1 MNEGDPD
8 DERDDER
15 RHDSE
20 TPEDETPGDEKTPAD
35 EDETPTEEDTQADEE
50 SSVSDDERTDGP
62 TGEDPDE
69 SETAEESDTPERTHP
84 GPWPDETP
92 EEAEDRHPG
101 ESFMTDDSDAAEGDE
116 DPSGEE
122 PPMGPE
128 RPPAA
133 RGEDGPPAASDEERP
148 AADEEDG
155 PPAESE
161 DVTITGGAAAP
172 TPEEPEPVGPAGAP
186 DDQEMPLTQ
195 HIEEMIRRLLVV
207 IVVMALVSAVV
218 FPFADRL
225 INFLWYSFL
234 PGQPT
239 DCVQQVASAANA
251 TNGSAINATNGSAV
265 SSDAACP
272 RLYNPLSLVL
282 ARLKVAS
289 LSGFIIALPVFV
301 YETYLFM
308 RPGLYPN
315 ERRYYLASVPT
326 SLVLAGIGVLF
337 AYFLVL
343 PLIFTYFLGYSQPVA
358 QVAFGLSE
366 TFGLILLMLGMF
378 AAIFQIPL
386 FLMLAIMMGVTTR
399 RWLEQRRLYFWFG
412 FAGIAFL
419 FSPDPTGMAP
429 FIVALTMIVLFEG
442 TLLLLR
448 WTGR

>member
-1 MNEGDPD
+1 MSEGDPD

-15 RHDSE
+15 RHDPDAPDERDADPSDE
-20 TPEDETPGDEKTPAD
+20 PTP
-35 EDETPTEEDTQADEE
+35 DEE
-50 SSVSDDERTDGP
+50 PDGDGREDGDGTDDHPDEPTAEDPLDEPTAEDPPDEPTAEDPPDEPAVDDPGPHPGPDEASSHQPKAHSLDDEPPEADGP
-62 TGEDPDE
+62 TGKEQKRAKVGGD
-69 SETAEESDTPERTHP
+69 
-84 GPWPDETP
+84 
-92 EEAEDRHPG
+92 AED
-101 ESFMTDDSDAAEGDE
+101 SDQ
-116 DPSGEE
+116 
-122 PPMGPE
+122 
-128 RPPAA
+128 
-133 RGEDGPPAASDEERP
+133 
-148 AADEEDG
+148 
-155 PPAESE
+155 SE
-161 DVTITGGAAAP
+161 DVTISGGAAAP
-172 TPEEPEPVGPAGAP
+172 TPEEPEPVGHTGAP
-186 DDQEMPLTQ
+186 DDQEMPLTK

-207 IVVMALVSAVV
+207 IVVMAIVSAVV

-239 DCVQQVASAANA
+239 DCVQQVATANA
-251 TNGSAINATNGSAV
+251 TNGSAINATNGTAV

-272 RLYNPLSLVL
+272 RLYHPLSLVL

-326 SLVLAGIGVLF
+326 SLVLAAIGVLF
-337 AYFLVL
+337 AYLLVL

-358 QVAFGLSE
+358 EVAFGLSE

-399 RWLEQRRLYFWFG
+399 RWLEDRRLYFWFG

>member
-1 MNEGDPD
+1 MSEGDPD
-8 DERDDER
+8 DERDDEE
-15 RHDSE
+15 RHDQPPTDDESAGEDAEE
-20 TPEDETPGDEKTPAD
+20 TTGDDPDDSDHADGPDGDEDSDAPSDDSPDGDNGEPGDEM
-35 EDETPTEEDTQADEE
+35 QH
-50 SSVSDDERTDGP
+50 
-62 TGEDPDE
+62 
-69 SETAEESDTPERTHP
+69 HP
-84 GPWPDETP
+84 GPWP
-92 EEAEDRHPG
+92 
-101 ESFMTDDSDAAEGDE
+101 
-116 DPSGEE
+116 GEE
-122 PPMGPE
+122 PDQ
-128 RPPAA
+128 PPATDGDESPEDA
-133 RGEDGPPAASDEERP
+133 QSDDDTPEIDEPPTGTAQEATGED
-148 AADEEDG
+148 
-155 PPAESE
+155 AEPKGSQ
-161 DVTITGGAAAP
+161 DVTISGGAAPPAP
-172 TPEEPEPVGPAGAP
+172 DEPEPVGTAGAP

-195 HIEEMIRRLLVV
+195 HIEEMIRRLLAV

-234 PGQPT
+234 PGQPV
-239 DCVQQVASAANA
+239 DCVQAANA
-251 TNGSAINATNGSAV
+251 TSVSNATNGTAV

-272 RLYNPLSLVL
+272 RIYHPLSLVL

-301 YETYLFM
+301 YQTYLFM

-337 AYFLVL
+337 AYLAVL

-358 QVAFGLSE
+358 EVAFGLSE

-399 RWLEQRRLYFWFG
+399 RWLQDRRLYFWFG
-412 FAGIAFL
+412 FAGVAFL